1 MQFKNHK
8 CSSHNKMS
16 TPSCSSYCEMCSS
29 RTPQSFPA
37 RRHGQR
43 SFSGYPTVNFSPLLQ
58 RPNRT
63 VPHTPSACTHAQ
75 AHWAGALSGIQSM
88 SSNGSSRCLLRPFA
102 QETGAHARVWRAGS
116 QKSTWLGWGL
126 SHGGLG
132 CQLKEHQSKGYGD
145 SKPLRCHTLHC
156 YSLCWLFVALSM

>member
-1 MQFKNHK
+1 M
-8 CSSHNKMS
+8 
-16 TPSCSSYCEMCSS
+16 CSSYCEMCSS

-58 RPNRT
+58 GPNRT

-116 QKSTWLGWGL
+116 QQSTWLGWGL

-132 CQLKEHQSKGYGD
+132 CQLKEHQSKGVVMYGCESWTVKKAEHRRMMLLNHGVRED
-145 SKPLRCHTLHC
+145 S
-156 YSLCWLFVALSM
+156 